1 MALDLDISRVRSV
14 KGSSE
19 RYHLEVSEFDLEDEN
34 WSLAKPLVIDAEISH
49 EKQFLQ
55 MNGKLATA
63 VKGVCSRCLKP
74 VETPVECSFAEQ
86 LLYAKDISL
95 FSHLA
100 VGEVEEKYFIYD
112 NDTLDITDIVRESI
126 LAELPLK
133 ILCVEDCRGLCP
145 KCGKNLNQGQC
156 DCDLHE
162 VDPRL
167 AILATLMED

>member
-1 MALDLDISRVRSV
+1 MALELDISRVRNV
-14 KGSSE
+14 KGSKE
-19 RYHLEVSEFDLEDEN
+19 QYHLETEVFDLEDGD
-34 WSLAKPLVIDAEISH
+34 WSLAKPLVLDVEISH

-55 MNGKLATA
+55 LTGTLTTA

-74 VETPVECSFAEQ
+74 VETQVECEFAEQ
-86 LLYAKDISL
+86 LLYAKDVSL

-126 LAELPLK
+126 LAILPLK

-156 DCDLHE
+156 GCDLHE
-162 VDPRL
+162 VDPRM

>member
-19 RYHLEVSEFDLEDEN
+19 RYHLEVSAFDLEDEN

-112 NDTLDITDIVRESI
+112 NDTEDNTVII
-126 LAELPLK
+126 K
-133 ILCVEDCRGLCP
+133 INGEEIIYEFKG
-145 KCGKNLNQGQC
+145 
-156 DCDLHE
+156 
-162 VDPRL
+162 
-167 AILATLMED
+167 